1 MLHGEGYSRESNKTS
16 WWWCQRMR
24 SWLATPPRPSSRRM
38 MEQRACLPRKMPIF
52 SKYCPAWWVAME
64 RAGSYASGEKAPKVG
79 ADGAGVLRRGDRLG
93 DRSRAS
99 H

>member
-1 MLHGEGYSRESNKTS
+1 MVVSADAFMAGDAASAIIAADDGAA
-16 WWWCQRMR
+16 CM
-24 SWLATPPRPSSRRM
+24 SSKKDAYFL
-38 MEQRACLPRKMPIF
+38 E
-52 SKYCPAWWVAME
+52 YCPAWWVAME